1 MTRAPLGDPVSD
13 RPLEIAVLTTEFAP
27 LGKVGGLG
35 DVVAALSQ
43 EMARMGQSVTVWMPA
58 WRQVWESDIAIR
70 RVPLAR
76 PLPVALGRDT
86 LPVELLAAEVGDPAV
101 RIFFIEHPAHFAREG
116 IYNDPATGEGYADN
130 DRRLILFQRAALE
143 GMKAIDLRPDVLHL
157 HDHQAGLVPVY
168 LRTLFRDDPF
178 FRRTGTLFTIHNL
191 GYQGLFASDVL
202 NTAGLP
208 MDLFYPSGPLEFW
221 GRVNFMKGALL
232 YADRLTTVSPR
243 YAEEIQSS
251 EEFGF
256 GLEGVLRSRA
266 GSLTGI
272 LNGVDETI
280 WNPATDPHIAAP
292 YDINRLERKSA
303 NRTALL
309 SEMGLAAEPDGP
321 VLGIISRLVDQ
332 KGFDLFIPQVP
343 AILDA
348 GFRIVILGSGLRKYE
363 EQLATFRDRHAG
375 RLAWSRGFDEPLA
388 HRIEAGAD
396 FFLMP
401 SRYEPC
407 GLNQIIS
414 MRYGT
419 VPIVRE
425 TGGLKDTVV
434 PYDPATGEGTG
445 FGFQDYTA
453 EALMSAIR
461 LAAEVWK
468 TPERLEAL
476 RRRGM
481 EQDFS
486 WRRSAGAY
494 LRLYQEIAAER
505 HAAEP
510 PGHVPGPGPV
520 LKAG

>member
-1 MTRAPLGDPVSD
+1 MSRAPHGDAPPD
-13 RPLEIAVLTTEFAP
+13 RPLDIAVLTTEFAP

-43 EMARMGQSVTVWMPA
+43 EIARLGHSVTVWMPA
-58 WRQVWESDIAIR
+58 WRQIWESDIAIH

-76 PLPVALGRDT
+76 PLAVPLGRET
-86 LPVELLAAEVGDPAV
+86 VPVDLLSAEVGEPPV
-101 RIFFIEHPAHFAREG
+101 RIFFIEHPHHFAREG
-116 IYNDPATGEGYADN
+116 IYNDPATGEGYPDN

-143 GMKAIDLRPDVLHL
+143 GLKAIDLKPDVLHL

-178 FRRTGTLFTIHNL
+178 FRNAGTLFTIHNL
-191 GYQGLFASDVL
+191 GYQGLFASEVL

-208 MDLFYPSGPLEFW
+208 MELFYPAGPLEFW

-232 YADRLTTVSPR
+232 YADRLTTVSPQ
-243 YAEEIQSS
+243 YATEIQSS

-272 LNGVDETI
+272 LNGVDDRI

-292 YDINRLERKSA
+292 YDVNRLDRKA
-303 NRTALL
+303 RNREALMA
-309 SEMGLAAEPDGP
+309 ETGLRPDGDGP
-321 VLGIISRLVDQ
+321 ILGLISRLVDQ
-332 KGFDLFIPQVP
+332 KGFDLFIPQVT

-363 EQLATFRDRHAG
+363 EQLATFRERHAG
-375 RLAWSRGFDEPLA
+375 RLSWSRGFDEPLA

-419 VPIVRE
+419 LPIVRE
-425 TGGLKDTVV
+425 TGGLKDTVL

-445 FGFQDYTA
+445 FGFRDYTA
-453 EALMSAIR
+453 EALLGAVR
-461 LAAEVWK
+461 LAADVWR
-468 TPERLEAL
+468 TPERLQVL
-476 RRRGM
+476 RRRAM

-486 WRRSAGAY
+486 WRRSAAAY
-494 LRLYQEIAAER
+494 LRLYQEIARDRREAPAGEPV
-505 HAAEP
+505 AA
-510 PGHVPGPGPV
+510 PGGAPG
-520 LKAG
+520 AD